1 MTYPYFYSEMQ
12 EIITDDGK
20 ILRDICSEDVA
31 FCKNILKLGVPI
43 VINTDIRVGHNK
55 LIVI

>member
-1 MTYPYFYSEMQ
+1 MTYPYFNSEIQ

-20 ILRDICSEDVA
+20 ILRDICSEDVS
-31 FCKNILKLGVPI
+31 FCKNILKLGIPI